1 MQGRPCFRFITPDME
16 LIMDTAVAL
25 TPSLKLKNPVMSA
38 SGTFAY
44 GEEFSEIIDPS
55 LLGGVVTK
63 GLSLKAKTGNPTP
76 RVFETACG
84 LINAIGLENIGVDAF
99 ISTKLPF
106 LQQFDTPVLANFF
119 GTVADEY
126 ALVANKLDVDGIAAL
141 EMNVSC
147 PNVKQGGIEFGKDP
161 EVMFS
166 LISEVR
172 AATSKPLLIK
182 LSPLVTDICEMALA
196 AQEAGADA
204 ITCAN
209 TFPAMAIDETSR
221 RPVLGNVTGG
231 LSGPAIKPI
240 SLKMVWDMHKCV
252 RIPIVASGGI
262 TSYRDVIQ
270 FLLAGATAVEVG
282 SASLRDPFCFLE
294 IIQGITAYM
303 KRYSVESITDLIGKL
318 VIE

>member
-1 MQGRPCFRFITPDME
+1 MQGRPGFRFITPDME
-16 LIMDTAVAL
+16 LNMDTTVAL

-44 GEEFSEIIDPS
+44 GEEFSEIFDLS

-63 GLSLKAKTGNPTP
+63 GLSLKPKTGNPTP

-84 LINAIGLENIGVDAF
+84 LLNAIGLENIGVDAF
-99 ISTKLPF
+99 ISEKLPF
-106 LQQFDTPVLANFF
+106 LQQFNTPVIANFF
-119 GTVADEY
+119 GTTVEEY
-126 ALVANKLDVDGIAAL
+126 ALVARKLDVDGISAL

-147 PNVKQGGIEFGKDP
+147 PNVKKGGIEFGKDP
-161 EVMFS
+161 GILFS
-166 LISEVR
+166 LVSQVR
-172 AATSKPLLIK
+172 AATSKPLLVK

-196 AQEAGADA
+196 TQEAGADA

-209 TFPAMAIDETSR
+209 TIPAMAIDETKR
-221 RPVLGNVTGG
+221 KPVLGNVTGG
-231 LSGPAIKPI
+231 LSGPAIKPV
-240 SLKMVWDMHKCV
+240 SLKMVWDVHKCI

-262 TSYRDVIQ
+262 SSYRDVIQ

-294 IIQGITAYM
+294 IIRGITEYM
-303 KRYSVESITDLIGKL
+303 KKHSIGSITDLIGKL
-318 VIE
+318 IVE